1 MASPDL
7 YVDIWKMAVE
17 LVVDAVVS
25 DTSYTSYI
33 LKRELFEDA
42 GNRPSGFGFS
52 KTTFVDGKHTACPN
66 SAVARDLVKAM
77 ESSSDFKS
85 ACKGKIIVLRMS
97 NKFEFSIEVQGKS
110 TTNTVSP
117 MESKIEQERRT
128 DVSEIDKEG
137 MMDFIKKN
145 FKPFYPLSSADDV
158 LPARAGNY
166 VFLLKE
172 KVQLPIDK
180 VCNQPAIRTIEIEG
194 LAYQL
199 IYTGIAGDNL
209 RKRILK
215 QHLYGNNAGRSTFR
229 KSIGS
234 LMGLKKMAR
243 DKVENSKTKF
253 CETDEDKLTEW
264 MQNNLVVLSFANE
277 NCEELENK
285 MIAVLNPPLNLDKNK
300 NTENRDFRK
309 ELSLL
314 RRKRTL

>member
-1 MASPDL
+1 M
-7 YVDIWKMAVE
+7 
-17 LVVDAVVS
+17 
-25 DTSYTSYI
+25 
-33 LKRELFEDA
+33 
-42 GNRPSGFGFS
+42 
-52 KTTFVDGKHTACPN
+52 
-66 SAVARDLVKAM
+66 
-77 ESSSDFKS
+77 
-85 ACKGKIIVLRMS
+85 RMS

-253 CETDEDKLTEW
+253 CETDEAKLTEW

-314 RRKRTL
+314 RSKRTL